1 MRKRFEVQY
10 QLGAK
15 PIENIAIPLDSRD
28 QLPPVLRALQYIYT
42 TPELNEKV
50 FQLLEQKISADLK
63 PTGRPGM
70 SLWEILVFGVVRLA
84 LDIDYDR
91 LHHMA
96 NFDQLIRSL
105 LGIHDFG
112 IKLKHYPLQTLK
124 DNVRLLDEA
133 TLNQI
138 NDWVVAAGHGLLQAH
153 QLDVKVDSYVLETNV
168 HFPTDLNLLWDA
180 CRKGIDLVGQIS
192 KAIGLAGWRKYKTWR
207 KQLKSAYHRAAKR
220 TQGNG
225 KNTAAGLNAVLD
237 YLSLAKELSDKLN
250 QSLEVMY
257 SLIDLAAFNMN
268 KFNEL
273 IYFKLQLDKH
283 MDLVRRRLILKQHIP
298 HEEKIFSLFEPY
310 TEWIKK
316 GKTRV
321 EAELGLRMAIAS
333 DQYGFILHYQVMQQ
347 QQDVDIAV
355 PLIKALLAKRSLR
368 SVSFDKGFWSPKN
381 YQDLT
386 ALVAEVIMPKRGKL
400 NKTEYEREHTPRFNE
415 LRRKHAA
422 VESAINCLEHHGLN
436 RCPDKGIAGFTRY
449 AALGVL
455 AFNLHQLGNILLEQ
469 DRDQLS
475 KNPGLAKAA

>member
-15 PIENIAIPLDSRD
+15 PIETIEIPLDSRD

-42 TPELNEKV
+42 TPELNAKV
-50 FQLLEQKISADLK
+50 FQLLEHKINADLK

-112 IKLKHYPLQTLK
+112 IKLKQYPLQTLK
-124 DNVRLLDEA
+124 DNVRLLDEE

-138 NDWVVAAGHGLLQAH
+138 NDWVVDAGHRLLQAH

-180 CRKGIDLVGQIS
+180 CRKGIELVSQLC
-192 KAIGLAGWRKYKTWR
+192 KAIQLTGWRKYKDWR
-207 KQLKSAYHRAAKR
+207 NQLKSAYHRAAKR
-220 TQGNG
+220 SQGNG

-237 YLSLAKELSDKLN
+237 YLSLAQQLSEKLN
-250 QSLEVMY
+250 QSIEELY
-257 SLIDLAAFNMN
+257 SFIDLVDFNIN

-273 IYFKLQLDKH
+273 VYFKQQLDKH
-283 MDLVRRRLILKQHIP
+283 RELVRRRLILKQHIP

-333 DQYGFILHYQVMQQ
+333 DQYGFILHHQVMQQ

-355 PLIKALLAKRSLR
+355 PLIKALGAKRSLR
-368 SVSFDKGFWSPKN
+368 SVSFDKGFWSPQN
-381 YQDLT
+381 YKDLK
-386 ALVAEVIMPKRGKL
+386 ALVAEVILPKKGKL
-400 NKTEYEREHTPRFNE
+400 NKTEYEREHTPRFKE

-436 RCPDKGIAGFTRY
+436 RCPDKKIEGFKRY
-449 AALGVL
+449 TALGVL

-469 DRDQLS
+469 DRSQLS
-475 KNPGLAKAA
+475 KNLVLAKAA